1 MLNYDA
7 PRHPVPTALYRVE
20 LVKIEK
26 KYAGIWQQDFLADSD
41 HPT

>member
-20 LVKIEK
+20 LVQIEK
-26 KYAGIWQQDFLADSD
+26 ICRYMAAGLFGRF
-41 HPT
+41 

>member
-20 LVKIEK
+20 LVEIEK
-26 KYAGIWQQDFLADSD
+26 KYAGIMAAGLFRRF
-41 HPT
+41 